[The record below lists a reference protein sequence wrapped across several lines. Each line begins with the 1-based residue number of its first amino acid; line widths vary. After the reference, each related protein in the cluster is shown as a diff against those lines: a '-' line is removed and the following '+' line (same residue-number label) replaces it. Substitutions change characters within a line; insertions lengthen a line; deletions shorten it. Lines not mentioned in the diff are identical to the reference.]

1 MNIRRNKHT
10 NTHWHSFGHREKD
23 TVILSFACSI
33 HLSLSI
39 STIILHRTHSKRTPI
54 HTMMKKNWNINSVN
68 ERLVCHKYLGKS
80 FTSEYPH
87 SNVALVSF
95 TRYCYCYYDHH
106 YFWNVRVFVFVCVC
120 TWSKVFPYN
129 IAPVHWIHSIL
140 ILSSFLFP
148 SFHSFPFI
156 FLFYFASFSVS
167 VFFIIVPKRQQRRQ
181 SPSFDSLRTYKML
194 WQIK

>member
-39 STIILHRTHSKRTPI
+39 LTIILHRTHSKRTPI

-120 TWSKVFPYN
+120 VREVKFFRIISPLCTEYIP
-129 IAPVHWIHSIL
+129 
-140 ILSSFLFP
+140 SSFSLRFFFPLFIRFP
-148 SFHSFPFI
+148 LFSSFISHRFPFQ
-156 FLFYFASFSVS
+156 FSLLLFRNDNSDDNHRHSTRYVH
-167 VFFIIVPKRQQRRQ
+167 
-181 SPSFDSLRTYKML
+181 
-194 WQIK
+194 IKCYGK